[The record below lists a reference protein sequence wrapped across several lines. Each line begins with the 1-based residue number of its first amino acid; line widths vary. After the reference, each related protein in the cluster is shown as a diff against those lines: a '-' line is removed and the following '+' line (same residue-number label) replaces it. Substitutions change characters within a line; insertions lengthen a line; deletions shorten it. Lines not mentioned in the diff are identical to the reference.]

1 MTEENVDV
9 TLRMGDALNLHELS
23 EEDIAPFVTPDWTGE
38 NVRTAVT
45 DKTYHGSAGVL
56 QWRMDLIDVFAEGVD
71 IEGEVLADGVD
82 FVVVRMVIVGKGAS
96 SGAPL
101 TLRFSTVNWFEGHR
115 IRRTVGYERVS
126 EALKAA
132 GLEA

>member
-82 FVVVRMVIVGKGAS
+82 FVVVRMVIVGKGACTH
-96 SGAPL
+96 GYAVDDVRDAPD
-101 TLRFSTVNWFEGHR
+101 RPEREFVF
-115 IRRTVGYERVS
+115 IARRPG
-126 EALKAA
+126 
-132 GLEA
+132 